1 MTPTIMDRYIFR
13 QMIDYFLLGLVVFT
27 LVLFFSDAF
36 LDFTRDI
43 QKLGIP
49 LHISLILV
57 GLQLP
62 QTVALVLPAS
72 TFLAVL
78 IVYNQLNN
86 QFEVIAM
93 RMNGISLQRMIA
105 PALLLGL
112 AASIFSYTLGDFV
125 VPYCNKQTVLLKN
138 EILSRGMLPFGK
150 TSFTYSDRKDD
161 GQLNKLIYI
170 SEYNNRKLSASTIID
185 LSESDLVRVIF
196 ARGGESGL
204 KRWKIRDA
212 STYTL
217 LKKKNTLAASH
228 GDFEI
233 ANPLRAKMNKDD
245 DHDARDKLKDELNVD
260 SDLHNFWNLFQ
271 RIQKREAMGRHVTR
285 GTYVNLWEKITLP
298 LSSLIII
305 LIAVPLAITPPRTG
319 SNRGFVFALGIF
331 FLYWILRGVFTKGGE
346 NGLFT
351 FGGAIP
357 IEYSLF
363 IGCWLP
369 LLVIGTMG
377 LFLLA
382 RKSRVL

>member
-1 MTPTIMDRYIFR
+1 MDRYIFR
-13 QMIDYFLLGLVVFT
+13 QMMDYFLLGMVVFT

-62 QTVALVLPAS
+62 QTVALILPAS

-78 IVYNQLNN
+78 IVFNQLNN
-86 QFEVIAM
+86 QFELIAM
-93 RMNGISLQRMIA
+93 RMNGISLHRMIA
-105 PALLLGL
+105 PALVLGVV
-112 AASIFSYTLGDFV
+112 ASAFSYILGDYV
-125 VPYCNKQTVLLKN
+125 VPYCNRQTVLLKN
-138 EILSRGMLPFGK
+138 EILSRGMLPFGR

-170 SEYNNRKLSASTIID
+170 SEYDKRKLSASTIID
-185 LSESDLVRVIF
+185 LSESDTVRVIF
-196 ARGGESGL
+196 ARSGESGL
-204 KRWKIRDA
+204 KRWKIRNA

-217 LKKKNTLAASH
+217 LKQKDTLAASH
-228 GDFEI
+228 GDFDI
-233 ANPLRAKMNKDD
+233 ANPLRSSMKSGGE
-245 DHDARDKLKDELNVD
+245 DAAREKLNDELNVD
-260 SDLHNFWNLFQ
+260 SSLHNFWNLFQ
-271 RIQKREAMGRHVTR
+271 RIQKREEIGRYVTK

-305 LIAVPLAITPPRTG
+305 LTAVPLAITPPRSG
-319 SNRGFVFALGIF
+319 SNRGFIFSLGIF
-331 FLYWILRGVFTKGGE
+331 FLYYILRGIFTKFGE
-346 NGLFT
+346 NGIFT
-351 FGGAIP
+351 FGGTIP
-357 IEYSLF
+357 IEYSLL

-369 LLVIGTMG
+369 LAVIGIMG
-377 LFLLA
+377 AVLLV